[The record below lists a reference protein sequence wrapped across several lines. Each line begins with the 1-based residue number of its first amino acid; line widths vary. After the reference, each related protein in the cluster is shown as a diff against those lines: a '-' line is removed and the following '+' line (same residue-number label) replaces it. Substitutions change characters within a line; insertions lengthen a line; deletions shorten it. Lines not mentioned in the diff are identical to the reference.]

1 MTSPRRGAGGTGGQ
15 GPRGGRGGSGQ
26 GRPQGRSAGQRGGT
40 AGGGGGTA
48 GRGGQGAWQ
57 GRRPT
62 GGRSGD
68 SRGGWQERRP
78 EGDRPQRRPQ
88 GEGARPEGAGRSD
101 WRDRRPQREGGPGAG
116 GPRREWQDRRPQ
128 GDRPTGGRADW
139 RDRRPQGDRTQG
151 DRRARAERVRPGR
164 EDWQDRRPARE
175 GSDWQ
180 DRRQAGDRDQGAR
193 TGWRDRPR
201 AARADGAAPDRR
213 ERRPQRPGG
222 PRGEWQPREGRS
234 GGPRSDWRDRR
245 PGDDRRGRPERAERP
260 RHDGDR
266 TPPVP
271 AGPEVPEWADP
282 RDLDQSVRAALRGLD
297 PRNAQ
302 KVAGHLVVAGTL
314 VDDQPEEA
322 LAHARAA
329 RDRASRIAIVREAVG
344 VAAYHAGDYAEAARE
359 LRAYRRMS
367 GDPGYRAVLADCERA
382 LGRPEVALRLVRD
395 ALAEQPDAE
404 EAVELRLVEAGARQD
419 LGELPAARLVL
430 EGALGGSP
438 RPDSVDLTDPTVL
451 RLASAY
457 ADLLEPAG
465 EAVAAEQ
472 WRAAVAAHTP
482 EEDVEFSEEELPA
495 ADLAPDEDPA
505 VTGTGSEPAVPADAA
520 EDTDDRDDVE
530 VGDHDVDEDVGAG
543 DYDFDQDVEAEVAEL
558 LGEDDAAEDDPAK
571 DDAAEDDAAEDDAE
585 H

>member
-1 MTSPRRGAGGTGGQ
+1 M
-15 GPRGGRGGSGQ
+15 
-26 GRPQGRSAGQRGGT
+26 
-40 AGGGGGTA
+40 
-48 GRGGQGAWQ
+48 
-57 GRRPT
+57 
-62 GGRSGD
+62 
-68 SRGGWQERRP
+68 
-78 EGDRPQRRPQ
+78 
-88 GEGARPEGAGRSD
+88 
-101 WRDRRPQREGGPGAG
+101 
-116 GPRREWQDRRPQ
+116 
-128 GDRPTGGRADW
+128 
-139 RDRRPQGDRTQG
+139 
-151 DRRARAERVRPGR
+151 
-164 EDWQDRRPARE
+164 
-175 GSDWQ
+175 
-180 DRRQAGDRDQGAR
+180 
-193 TGWRDRPR
+193 
-201 AARADGAAPDRR
+201 
-213 ERRPQRPGG
+213 
-222 PRGEWQPREGRS
+222 
-234 GGPRSDWRDRR
+234 
-245 PGDDRRGRPERAERP
+245 
-260 RHDGDR
+260 
-266 TPPVP
+266 
-271 AGPEVPEWADP
+271 
-282 RDLDQSVRAALRGLD
+282 RAALRGLD

-571 DDAAEDDAAEDDAE
+571 DDAAEDDAAEDDAAEDDAE